1 MADHELR
8 VLPLSAG
15 ILLYAQSGQES
26 QEEGFVSGL
35 AAESG
40 RCMMSM
46 IAHECGCVAQKYG
59 SAGENPTFSTYP
71 GDLCGAT
78 WKGKRFQAL

>member
-8 VLPLSAG
+8 VLPLLAA
-15 ILLYAQSGQES
+15 ILLYTQFS
-26 QEEGFVSGL
+26 QDSQGEGFMSGL
-35 AAESG
+35 AVEFG

-46 IAHECGCVAQKYG
+46 VAHECECMAQEYG
-59 SAGENPTFSTYP
+59 SAGQNPTFSTYP

-78 WKGKRFQAL
+78 WKGRRFQAL